1 MISIHEWPTQTQ
13 PTTNSL
19 QLPRHNIKLCSK
31 ICAAIE
37 YQVQHSNQSPLES
50 PKKARSFVEEQTNE
64 HILSSVSSVSFI
76 EKVIPT
82 HTQRNDIE
90 GLLSHRNTIPLSF
103 LKSLRGR
110 SGLSKQ
116 DKLVPRIF
124 WGLSSCRLELE
135 SPQNIRG
142 TRLEGW
148 NWKVPS
154 KHR

>member
-90 GLLSHRNTIPLSF
+90 GLRQSQSQKHNPLSF

-116 DKLVPRIF
+116 DKLVPQAGTGKSPKYPRNQA
-124 WGLSSCRLELE
+124 GRLELE
-135 SPQNIRG
+135 SPQ
-142 TRLEGW
+142 
-148 NWKVPS
+148 
-154 KHR
+154 